1 MDDPLEKTT
10 ELRMHFVSRY
20 MTIEVGSTLFEDLN
34 YLLMYLMLLLLGNCG
49 RLWIVQA
56 ERAAGGPTTS
66 STRCTYDERE

>member
-34 YLLMYLMLLLLGNCG
+34 YLLMYLMLLLFGIAVVYGLFSGA
-49 RLWIVQA
+49 RRRWTHHLQHPVYL
-56 ERAAGGPTTS
+56 R
-66 STRCTYDERE
+66 